1 MNKKEAA
8 TQTTAMIV
16 RKVPTQLRRD
26 FKSRCAQEGK
36 TQQDKI
42 IEMMGGYVENARL

>member
-1 MNKKEAA
+1 MNKKEEK
-8 TQTTAMIV
+8 QVTAMIV

-36 TQQDKI
+36 SQQDKI
-42 IEMMGGYVENARL
+42 IEMMTAYVGRGRSL